1 MRFVIFAALILG
13 LIAAPAMVIPASADT
28 MKNCAATWKG
38 MAPADKSKTTYKE
51 FSSTCMKGT
60 AKETAG
66 SPAMAAPAQPLT
78 SMAASK
84 PMMAAKP
91 MATPMAMGGGAGQVW
106 VNTKSK
112 VYHCPGTEYYG
123 KTKAGAY
130 MSESVAIAGG
140 NRADHGKA
148 CK

>member
-1 MRFVIFAALILG
+1 MNTKTVLLALAAIGFLALPVT
-13 LIAAPAMVIPASADT
+13 AASADT
-28 MKNCAATWKG
+28 MKNCAASWKG
-38 MAPADKSKTTYKE
+38 MAPADKAKTTYKAY
-51 FSSTCMKGT
+51 SSDCMKGT
-60 AKETAG
+60 AKETAA

-78 SMAASK
+78 PIPAKS
-84 PMMAAKP
+84 MMAPKA
-91 MATPMAMGGGAGQVW
+91 MTMGGGAGQVW

-123 KTKAGAY
+123 KTKQGAY
-130 MSESVAIAGG
+130 MSESAAVAGG